1 MDSAKKR
8 CLRTRRPSDSSE
20 SEEEKT
26 NDSNEIVQQEDS
38 THVVEAIRELQK
50 VRKRPPGISLSALS
64 TGKAAPEETI
74 IVSDPFK
81 LKTGGLVEIRKAIRS
96 KKTEEE
102 DDVEARLAKT
112 FATETNKR
120 DEDAEM
126 FVPFHASLIPFTGLS
141 ISKKKSLDGKD
152 YDVLHLQNRK
162 SDADVFYSAHSPD
175 AVPNAGADLLRD
187 VPEYL
192 RPVIGQ
198 QKEDMLSNQMLCG
211 IPEVDLGVDAKMR
224 NIEATE
230 EAKQTLLKHR
240 FNRGYGMASDG
251 LAPTNVAVNFVQHSR
266 WNSHNATTTFSSGDY
281 TRDLLSIASKAN
293 PHKTDI
299 VHQQTTG
306 LDAER
311 ERLGAERSTDS
322 LVLQRFKSHMRGR
335 KRR

>member
-1 MDSAKKR
+1 MDPAKKR

-20 SEEEKT
+20 SEGEKT
-26 NDSNEIVQQEDS
+26 NDSNELVQQEDS

-81 LKTGGLVEIRKAIRS
+81 LKTGGLVEIRNAIMS

-126 FVPFHASLIPFTGLS
+126 IKYIEEEIARRKGL
-141 ISKKKSLDGKD
+141 
-152 YDVLHLQNRK
+152 RRTP
-162 SDADVFYSAHSPD
+162 SPES
-175 AVPNAGADLLRD
+175 NAGADLLRD

-281 TRDLLSIASKAN
+281 TRDLLNIASKAN

>member
-1 MDSAKKR
+1 MDPAKKR

-20 SEEEKT
+20 SEGEKT
-26 NDSNEIVQQEDS
+26 NDSNELVQQEDS

-81 LKTGGLVEIRKAIRS
+81 LKTGGLVEIRNAIMS

-126 FVPFHASLIPFTGLS
+126 IKYIEEEIARRKGL
-141 ISKKKSLDGKD
+141 
-152 YDVLHLQNRK
+152 RRTP
-162 SDADVFYSAHSPD
+162 SPES
-175 AVPNAGADLLRD
+175 NAGADLLRD

-281 TRDLLSIASKAN
+281 TRDLLNIASKAN

-299 VHQQTTG
+299 VQQQTTG

>member
-152 YDVLHLQNRK
+152 YDVLHLQN
-162 SDADVFYSAHSPD
+162 H
-175 AVPNAGADLLRD
+175 
-187 VPEYL
+187 
-192 RPVIGQ
+192 
-198 QKEDMLSNQMLCG
+198 
-211 IPEVDLGVDAKMR
+211 
-224 NIEATE
+224 
-230 EAKQTLLKHR
+230 
-240 FNRGYGMASDG
+240 
-251 LAPTNVAVNFVQHSR
+251 
-266 WNSHNATTTFSSGDY
+266 SHNATTTFSSGDY

>member
-20 SEEEKT
+20 SEGEKT

-81 LKTGGLVEIRKAIRS
+81 LKTGGLVEIRNAIRS

-126 FVPFHASLIPFTGLS
+126 IKYIEEEIARRKGL
-141 ISKKKSLDGKD
+141 
-152 YDVLHLQNRK
+152 RRTP
-162 SDADVFYSAHSPD
+162 SPES
-175 AVPNAGADLLRD
+175 NAGADLLRD

>member
-1 MDSAKKR
+1 MDPAKKR

-20 SEEEKT
+20 SEGEKT
-26 NDSNEIVQQEDS
+26 NDSNELVQQEDS

-81 LKTGGLVEIRKAIRS
+81 LKTGGLVEIRNAIRS

-126 FVPFHASLIPFTGLS
+126 IKYIEEEIARRKGL
-141 ISKKKSLDGKD
+141 
-152 YDVLHLQNRK
+152 RRTP
-162 SDADVFYSAHSPD
+162 SPES
-175 AVPNAGADLLRD
+175 NAGADLLRD

-281 TRDLLSIASKAN
+281 TRDLLNIASKAN

-299 VHQQTTG
+299 VQQQTTG